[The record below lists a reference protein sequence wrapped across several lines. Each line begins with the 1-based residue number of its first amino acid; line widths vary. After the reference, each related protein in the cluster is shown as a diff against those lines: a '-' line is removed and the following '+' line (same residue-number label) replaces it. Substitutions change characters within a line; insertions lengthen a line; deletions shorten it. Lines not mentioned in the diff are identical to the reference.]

1 MGRFKTKTLFAQTV
15 LAKYLEHDREKSG
28 KTWQEKKSLISTF
41 ACFFWLLLRKFNFC
55 KGDWALGYAIPQIW
69 DFPNISLFPRTQ
81 VLSHSATRSVTRIHM
96 VRLTIRYHLFLEFW
110 LVDTWFFL
118 LMTSPPCCDSP
129 RKCTPIKYKNKQ

>member
-1 MGRFKTKTLFAQTV
+1 MRRQSWLNIWNMIERNLVKLDRKRKV
-15 LAKYLEHDREKSG
+15 WYLLLRVFFDCYCE
-28 KTWQEKKSLISTF
+28 SLISVRET
-41 ACFFWLLLRKFNFC
+41 
-55 KGDWALGYAIPQIW
+55 GHWALGYAIPQIW